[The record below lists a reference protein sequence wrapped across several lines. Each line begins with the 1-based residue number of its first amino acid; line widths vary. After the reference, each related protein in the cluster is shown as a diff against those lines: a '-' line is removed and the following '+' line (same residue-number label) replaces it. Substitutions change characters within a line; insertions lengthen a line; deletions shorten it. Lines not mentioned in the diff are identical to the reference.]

1 MADDDTKYELNEQGL
16 PPFERAMVI
25 MAHPDDPEFF
35 VGGTTA
41 LLAQQGV
48 QVRVLLLTD
57 GAKGSDDR
65 EVTQE
70 QLVATR
76 HAEQIEATKRLGGA
90 DVVFLDYPDG
100 ELEHTQETI
109 RAVVREIRRYQ
120 PQLVLTND
128 PQRFYYESGF
138 INHRDHRNAGAITID
153 AVFPAARNHRYFPE
167 VLVEGHETWYVRE
180 LWLAAPLEGNHDIII
195 EPVIESKI
203 NAVLA
208 HVSQVGDGEGVRKW
222 MTERADDAE
231 PFREKFKRIQL

>member
-1 MADDDTKYELNEQGL
+1 MADDTPYELNEKGL
-16 PPFERAMVI
+16 PPFERAMVV

-65 EVTQE
+65 EISQA
-70 QLVATR
+70 QLIETR
-76 HAEQIEATKRLGGA
+76 HAEQQEATRRLGGH

-100 ELEHTQETI
+100 ELEHTQRI
-109 RAVVREIRRYQ
+109 IHDVVREIRRFQ

-138 INHRDHRNAGAITID
+138 INHRDHRTAGAITID
-153 AVFPAARNHRYFPE
+153 AVFPAARNHRYFPD
-167 VLVEGHETWYVRE
+167 LLAEGFETWYVRE
-180 LWLAAPLEGNHDIII
+180 LWLAAPLEGNHEINID
-195 EPVIESKI
+195 EVAETKI
-203 NAVLA
+203 NAIVA
-208 HVSQVGDGEGVRKW
+208 HVSQVGDGEGIRKW
-222 MTERADDAE
+222 LTERKGDE
-231 PFREKFKRIQL
+231 ESFKENFKRIQL